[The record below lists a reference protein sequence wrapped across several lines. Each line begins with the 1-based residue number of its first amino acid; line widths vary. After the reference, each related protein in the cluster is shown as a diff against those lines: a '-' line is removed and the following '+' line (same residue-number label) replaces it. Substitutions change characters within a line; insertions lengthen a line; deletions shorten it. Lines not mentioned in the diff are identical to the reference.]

1 MGTEQ
6 TIRPEQAAEA
16 EQPTKNIWFTKG
28 KILLLLVVALITAAS
43 GILLI
48 LNLTAP
54 PPVSDA
60 PIPIL
65 QVLEPPQEAPSTD
78 PIEEEPPQILARLAD
93 VHAENPD
100 LVGWIRIPD
109 TRVDYP
115 VLRSPDTDWDF
126 YLNRSFE
133 GQPDSHGTPYIWPHF
148 ESADNDFMF
157 IFAHNMAD
165 GSRFADV
172 ARYEH
177 QSFFEAHP
185 TIEFS
190 TLYEEQTF
198 DIAFAFYVYSGT
210 YDEYYYDHTRG
221 FEDRVEFSYHFV
233 TEWQNQE
240 EFDQFIENNRRF
252 QLYET
257 GVEVNY
263 GDRLVALWT
272 CSSGGPSE
280 LRLIVIGV
288 LR

>member
-1 MGTEQ
+1 MEV
-6 TIRPEQAAEA
+6 
-16 EQPTKNIWFTKG
+16 EQPTTAEQATRGIWFNRD
-28 KILLLLVVALITAAS
+28 KILVLLAVLLITAAS
-43 GILLI
+43 GILL
-48 LNLTAP
+48 LLRFTTP
-54 PPVSDA
+54 LPVSDA

-65 QVLEPPQEAPSTD
+65 QVLEPPQEASSTD

-93 VHAENPD
+93 HYAKNPD
-100 LVGWIRIPD
+100 LIGWIRIPG

-126 YLNRSFE
+126 YLNRNFE
-133 GQPDSHGTPYIWPHF
+133 GQTDSHGTPYIRPNL

-185 TIEFS
+185 TIEFA

-198 DIAFAFYVYSGT
+198 DIAFAFYVYSGGSP
-210 YDEYYYDHTRG
+210 EYYYDQTRG
-221 FEDRVEFSYHFV
+221 AEDRVEFPYVTV

-257 GVEVNY
+257 GVGVNY